1 MPYCFNIVQCC
12 CVPKLN
18 RLAENAWRGAW
29 YLNTFSCL
37 QIAEMHQFFFF
48 FLTINFFL
56 LLTNS
61 KKKLLL
67 TTNTTTLA
75 LVAYSNIFGCL
86 NWRPLSGDFTQFSSY
101 FAHFASRLL
110 YFFYCP
116 LKLFFFFLY
125 CWCIW
130 FYCLIIITSFH
141 VHWERTLVNV
151 LTVDCL
157 VSQFYWS
164 NLASW
169 HLPEHTK
176 DVLLIFLTVLHYLHV
191 TWIPANKRER
201 RTLAAVWWNMSFDS
215 KDVLLLIW
223 ISPLCGVH
231 LFSKNTAGRLL
242 ALTFFSTVTTL
253 PI

>member
-37 QIAEMHQFFFF
+37 QIAEMHQFFF

-116 LKLFFFFLY
+116 LKLFFFF
-125 CWCIW
+125 
-130 FYCLIIITSFH
+130 
-141 VHWERTLVNV
+141 
-151 LTVDCL
+151 
-157 VSQFYWS
+157 
-164 NLASW
+164 
-169 HLPEHTK
+169 P
-176 DVLLIFLTVLHYLHV
+176 
-191 TWIPANKRER
+191 
-201 RTLAAVWWNMSFDS
+201 
-215 KDVLLLIW
+215 LLLMHMI
-223 ISPLCGVH
+223 
-231 LFSKNTAGRLL
+231 LL
-242 ALTFFSTVTTL
+242 PYYYNILSCALRKDTS
-253 PI
+253 